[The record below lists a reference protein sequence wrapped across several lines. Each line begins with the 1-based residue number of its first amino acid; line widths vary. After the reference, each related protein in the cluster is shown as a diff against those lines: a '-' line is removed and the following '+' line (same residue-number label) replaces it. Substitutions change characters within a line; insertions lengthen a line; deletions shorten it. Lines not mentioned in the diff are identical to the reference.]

1 MSNYLFEN
9 HDQVSN
15 EPLVTPDGLPKDA
28 APTDNTPADPTDQPI
43 EAALPEAP
51 GTPDPGLE
59 SSDPQSGGTPVSDP
73 QSNDENSTDQP
84 VSGTPE
90 ASVPPTTNAPKAKQP
105 RAKRPNR
112 PDREHKLLKTDRS
125 GIGGVK
131 TPEGKA
137 VSSRNN
143 LKHGMYSR
151 LPFYLLP
158 DESQEEYDALHDRLR
173 TLYPPIDESSAQ
185 MLEMHVQAFY
195 RLGRCNHAEFLAET
209 SDRTDLD
216 KFVRRIGNVGMHRTR
231 CERSYYLHL
240 DKLKQVLA
248 DYKQRQDDIREQP
261 QDEEMEPLE
270 EEEKPKPRFNADG
283 EEMDPAYPQTSFW
296 KISCLPESQCNE
308 VLEFDRTLKGKMS
321 VKRTPMREWEGGWM
335 LHPSVKPRTMKG
347 EWPDYALGRYKD
359 YYNSRKAEDIKNLTE
374 DIKNL

>member
-1 MSNYLFEN
+1 MSNNVLEN
-9 HDQVSN
+9 QDQISDDPV
-15 EPLVTPDGLPKDA
+15 LPDGLDA
-28 APTDNTPADPTDQPI
+28 APINNATADPTDQPI

-51 GTPDPGLE
+51 GTPDIIPE
-59 SSDPQSGGTPVSDP
+59 SSDSQADSQSSDAQATDARVSESTPD
-73 QSNDENSTDQP
+73 
-84 VSGTPE
+84 SGTPE
-90 ASVPPTTNAPKAKQP
+90 ASAPPSKKAKQP
-105 RAKRPNR
+105 RAKQPVK
-112 PDREHKLLKTDRS
+112 PGRENKLLKGDRT

-158 DESQEEYDALHDRLR
+158 DESQEEYDALHARLR

-195 RLGRCNHAEFLAET
+195 RLGRCNHAEFLAE
-209 SDRTDLD
+209 SADRTDLD

-240 DKLKQVLA
+240 DQLKQVLA

-261 QDEEMEPLE
+261 QDEEMEQLE

-321 VKRTPMREWEGGWM
+321 VKRTPMRE
-335 LHPSVKPRTMKG
+335 
-347 EWPDYALGRYKD
+347 LGRRLD
-359 YYNSRKAEDIKNLTE
+359 AASQRKTARHEGRMARLCARA
-374 DIKNL
+374 L